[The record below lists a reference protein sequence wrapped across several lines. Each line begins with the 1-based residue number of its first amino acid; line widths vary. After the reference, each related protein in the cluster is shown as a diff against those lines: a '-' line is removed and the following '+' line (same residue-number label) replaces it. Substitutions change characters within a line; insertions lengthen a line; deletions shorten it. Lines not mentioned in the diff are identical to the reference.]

1 MIQKHLQLS
10 TAEPDKKQDAS
21 HSCFEST
28 IHNDC
33 GTDQSNDDFVN
44 RYSCAALCW
53 GLNEFQQCK
62 KAMQGFVFAI

>member
-33 GTDQSNDDFVN
+33 GTDQSNDDFVH

-53 GLNEFQQCK
+53 GLLTMNFK
-62 KAMQGFVFAI
+62 SARKLGDGN